1 MIGMEGAIVPIDT
14 RPVET
19 REDAE
24 RLGELVYS
32 TYGLTYHRSFLYDAD
47 RVLELIGE
55 GSLHP
60 MIAVDRET
68 AEVIGHQALIRPWF
82 ENAAPLATGRGAP
95 VLEDGLSIVHPDHR
109 GRGVQNSLAMGL
121 LMYIQPRNVDLRGV
135 YIKCVTTSVA
145 SQRSTRHF
153 LGRASALFLAGVPA
167 WVVMDGDKG
176 PKEPLT
182 TILVHCV
189 VGERTGRR
197 VPVPA
202 RHRDMLER
210 LYAEMGLVREFDPV
224 EAGPT
229 GPGQAR
235 VATWFDPARRQGVI
249 RLLEPGA
256 DLVERLDDRVRWM
269 IGGHVE
275 HVTVLLPLSVPGAAA
290 AVPALEEGG
299 LFFGGV
305 IPDLEGH
312 DTLVLERISTTEL
325 DVDRIQVV
333 GEEALLLKDYVVAEW
348 RRSRAG

>member
-1 MIGMEGAIVPIDT
+1 VAIET
-14 RPVET
+14 RAVES

-24 RLGELVYS
+24 QLGDLVYS

-47 RVLELIGE
+47 RVLELSAE
-55 GSLHP
+55 GALHS
-60 MIAVDRET
+60 MIAVDGDT
-68 AEVIGHQALIRPWF
+68 GEVVGHQALIRPWF
-82 ENAAPLATGRGAP
+82 ENADPLAPGRGAA
-95 VLEDGLSIVHPDHR
+95 VLEDGLSIVRPDQR
-109 GRGVQNSLAMGL
+109 GRGVQNTLAMAL
-121 LMYIQPRNVDLRGV
+121 LMHIQPRNPDLRGV

-189 VGERTGRR
+189 VGDRHPAR

-202 RHRDMLER
+202 RHAELLGQ
-210 LYAEMGLVREFDPV
+210 LYREMGLPRELDPIA
-224 EAGPT
+224 AGAS
-229 GPGQAR
+229 GSGEAR
-235 VATWFDPARRQGVI
+235 VSTWFDPARRQGVV

-256 DLVERLDDRVRWM
+256 DLVELLDERVRWM
-269 IGGHVE
+269 IGGHIE
-275 HVTVLLPLSVPGAAA
+275 HVTVLLPLATPGAAA
-290 AVPALEEGG
+290 AVPALEERG

-312 DTLVLERISTTEL
+312 DTLVLERISATEL
-325 DVDRIQVV
+325 DTDRIQVV
-333 GEEALLLKDYVVAEW
+333 GAEAELLKGYVVEQW
-348 RRSRAG
+348 RRSQGA